1 MSGRDPDPEDVVV
14 PPESKLLKKAY
25 KASRLTASDLAIAAG
40 ISRSSVHLA
49 LDGHRSRGGVKRA
62 VIPPD
67 DVLVDLAS
75 ALHVSPDQL
84 RDCGRDHAAVLLE
97 GRGAAPEESGDRA
110 ARWRAEG
117 RAQMAAQV
125 LATFSSPELAAELQR
140 RADRTDDAEAGRLLD
155 DVLTGLQDRADLE
168 DLAQT
173 TRTETWPL

>member
-1 MSGRDPDPEDVVV
+1 MSGDGL
-14 PPESKLLKKAY
+14 ESIEIPRECQVLKRAY
-25 KASRLTASDLAIAAG
+25 KGSRLTASDLAIAAG
-40 ISRSSVHLA
+40 ISRASVHLA
-49 LDGHRSRGGVKRA
+49 LDGYRTRDGVRRV

-67 DVLVDLAS
+67 DTLVDLAS

-97 GRGAAPEESGDRA
+97 GRGAAPEDSGDRA

-140 RADRTDDAEAGRLLD
+140 RADRADDAEAGRLLD
-155 DVLTGLQDRADLE
+155 DVLTGLQDRTDREELADT
-168 DLAQT
+168 A
-173 TRTETWPL
+173 RTETWPQ